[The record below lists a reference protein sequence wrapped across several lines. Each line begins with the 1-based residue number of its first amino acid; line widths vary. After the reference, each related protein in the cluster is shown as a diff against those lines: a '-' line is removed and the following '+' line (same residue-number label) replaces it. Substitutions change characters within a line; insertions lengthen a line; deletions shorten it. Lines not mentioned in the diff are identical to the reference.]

1 MNYKALIAMSGG
13 VDSSVAAAIM
23 KDSGYDCIGITM
35 KLYNNSDVNV
45 SVEHTCCSLD
55 DIEDAKNV
63 AYKLGM
69 KHYVFNFADKFKE
82 TVIDNFVNCY
92 KNGITPNPCIECNR
106 CLKFSHLFYRMKEL
120 GLDYVVTGHYARI
133 KYDSTTGR
141 YLLLKALDESKDQ
154 SYVLYLLTQ
163 EQLAH
168 IKFPLGEI
176 SKTETRRI
184 AEEYGF
190 INANKPDS
198 QDICFVKNGNYV
210 DFINS
215 YTGEKS
221 KPGNFV
227 DINGNIIGQHKGI
240 INYTIGQRKGLGL
253 STGEKLFVVD
263 INPVTNEIIL
273 GSNDDLFNDTLF
285 ASKINW
291 ISIDALNE
299 PIKVKAKVRYKQEAQ
314 PATVYNVGD
323 DKIKVVFDKPQR
335 AITKGQSVVLYD
347 GDIVVGGGTIL

>member
-1 MNYKALIAMSGG
+1 MNSKALIAMSGG

-23 KDSGYDCIGITM
+23 KDSGYDCTGVTM
-35 KLYNNSDVNV
+35 KLYGNSNLRV
-45 SVEHTCCSLD
+45 STEHSCCTTD
-55 DIEDAKNV
+55 DIDDARKV
-63 AYKLGM
+63 AEKLGIG
-69 KHYVFNFADKFKE
+69 HQVVDFSERFSE

-106 CLKFSHLFYRMKEL
+106 CLKFNYLFNKMEEL
-120 GLDYVVTGHYARI
+120 GANYIVTGHYVRI
-133 KYDSTTGR
+133 VYDKNKDR
-141 YLLLKALDESKDQ
+141 YLLLKALDDTKDQ
-154 SYVLYLLTQ
+154 SYVLYTLTQ
-163 EQLAH
+163 HQLKH

-176 SKTETRRI
+176 SKSNARAI

-210 DFINS
+210 DFINN

-314 PATVYNVGD
+314 PATVYNAGD

-335 AITKGQSVVLYD
+335 AITKGQAVVLYD